1 MRRRASRIEY
11 PLPRLQG
18 AAEQSVTAD
27 GVAAYDC
34 DGVAVC
40 CKSCNRVI
48 VMRHT
53 TMQAMNLKRT

>member
-27 GVAAYDC
+27 VTRLAFLLGLEPTGFEPATFSLEGLVRPQTSP
-34 DGVAVC
+34 GEP
-40 CKSCNRVI
+40 
-48 VMRHT
+48 
-53 TMQAMNLKRT
+53 